1 MGRRDTGLVVLL
13 LVTIVLLAALAGATA
28 DPDDRGDPRA
38 STWVRSGEGT
48 AALYWTLQDLGI
60 AARRRTRPFLDA
72 DSLRGVVAVLAPAT
86 PPTEEEA
93 GALAEHV
100 RGGGTLVYAASPYAA
115 HGAVLDS
122 LGLATRGLEGVAV
135 WSGESRGARP
145 GPHRWT
151 EGVGAVDGFQR
162 VFHDTSAAL
171 RAPGVETL
179 LTVDGAPAAVTWRM
193 GAGRVIA
200 LADARPLRNGQL
212 RTGGAAL
219 LFARAAA
226 EVARGDTVWFDE
238 YHHGFGGGAGAM
250 TGILR
255 HGGRV
260 LPTGLW
266 VQLLLAGALLL
277 WAAGRRFGA
286 PLPPPPLR
294 RRSPLEHV
302 EALAGA
308 YRQAGARRTARRLLL
323 AGLARRLGRRTPA
336 DEAAAA
342 EMLGRMARQSPVG
355 RDAAAQLERDFNRGP
370 DAELV
375 SLARGVD
382 RYLDEVRRP

>member
-1 MGRRDTGLVVLL
+1 MGRRDTSLVVLL

-28 DPDDRGDPRA
+28 DPDDRSDPRA

-48 AALYWTLQDLGI
+48 AALFWTLQDLGI
-60 AARRRTRPFLDA
+60 AVRRRREPFLDA
-72 DSLRGVVAVLAPAT
+72 DSLRGALAVLAPTDA
-86 PPTEEEA
+86 PSEEEA

-100 RGGGTLVYAASPYAA
+100 RGGGTLLYAPAPFETRSPL
-115 HGAVLDS
+115 LDS
-122 LGLATRGLEGVAV
+122 LGLAARWLQGAAGWTDEG
-135 WSGESRGARP
+135 RGARP
-145 GPHRWT
+145 RPHRWT
-151 EGVGAVDGFQR
+151 EGVGEVGGFQR

-171 RAPGVETL
+171 RAPGAETL

-193 GAGRVIA
+193 GAGRVIVF
-200 LADARPLRNGQL
+200 ADARPLRNARL
-212 RTGGAAL
+212 RSGGAAV

-226 EVARGDTVWFDE
+226 DAARGDTVWFDE
-238 YHHGFGGGAGAM
+238 YHHGFGGGEGMM
-250 TGILR
+250 TGMLR
-255 HGGRV
+255 HGARV

-266 VQLLLAGALLL
+266 VQLLVAAALLL

-286 PLPPPPLR
+286 PLPPPLR

-308 YRQAGARRTARRLLL
+308 YRQAGAKRTARRLLL

-342 EMLGRMARQSPVG
+342 EMLGRMARQAPVG
-355 RDAAAQLERDFNRGP
+355 RDAAAQLEKDFKRGP